1 MHRLSQVAR
10 KLNVGSTTIL
20 DFLKVKGH
28 EVDSSPN
35 SKITDEQFELLSKE
49 YASSVIDKEEA
60 SSLTIGSK
68 HSEDLVIKES
78 SPSMENP
85 AKEEDHVLI
94 TDNII
99 KAPQEDPPKKAD
111 ELISKPKLEGTK
123 VIGKI
128 DLEPNKRGAKKIEK
142 EEEIKETLPVE
153 EAQEPEEVVKPEPE
167 APVVDLPTE
176 PVPEVAAKDQEIGE
190 VSDKASE
197 APVVTEGFSYTRS
210 GSSEAS
216 RPITAKN

>member
-20 DFLKVKGH
+20 DFLKAKGH

-78 SPSMENP
+78 SPSVVNS

-94 TDNII
+94 TDNVI
-99 KAPQEDPPKKAD
+99 KAPREEAPKKVE

-123 VIGKI
+123 VVGKI
-128 DLEPNKRGAKKIEK
+128 DLEANKRGAK
-142 EEEIKETLPVE
+142 
-153 EAQEPEEVVKPEPE
+153 
-167 APVVDLPTE
+167 
-176 PVPEVAAKDQEIGE
+176 
-190 VSDKASE
+190 
-197 APVVTEGFSYTRS
+197 R
-210 GSSEAS
+210 
-216 RPITAKN
+216 